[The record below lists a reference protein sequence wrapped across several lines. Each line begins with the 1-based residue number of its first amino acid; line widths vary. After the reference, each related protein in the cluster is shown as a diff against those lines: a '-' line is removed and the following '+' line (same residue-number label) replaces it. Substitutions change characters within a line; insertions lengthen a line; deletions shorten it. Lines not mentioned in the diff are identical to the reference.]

1 MRKIIDTYFQL
12 LQLLLTIMLMVLVVP
27 VFLQVVSRF
36 VPFVPRYIWTEEIA
50 RFAFIWVIMLGATV
64 AVRENTH
71 FKVDLLPQF
80 KPAVE
85 RGLKL
90 FMLILLLLLSLVFL
104 LGGWQFALFGSTQQS
119 EISGLPMLSI
129 YVAWPV
135 AGFSWLLFLVEQVY
149 DHFDEQ
155 NELNNGT
162 H

>member
-1 MRKIIDTYFQL
+1 MRKIIETYFQL

-71 FKVDLLPQF
+71 FKVDLLPEF
-80 KPAVE
+80 TPAVE

-129 YVAWPV
+129 YIAWPV
-135 AGFSWLLFLVEQVY
+135 AGFSWLLFLVEQLY

>member
-64 AVRENTH
+64 AVRDNTH
-71 FKVDLLPQF
+71 FKVDLLPEF
-80 KPAVE
+80 TPAVE

-129 YVAWPV
+129 YIAWPV
-135 AGFSWLLFLVEQVY
+135 AGFSWLLFLVEQLY

>member
-12 LQLLLTIMLMVLVVP
+12 LQLLLTVMLMILVVP
-27 VFLQVVSRF
+27 VFLQIVSRF

-64 AVRENTH
+64 AVRDNTH

-80 KPAVE
+80 KPGVE

-90 FMLILLLLLSLVFL
+90 ILLILLLLLSLVFL
-104 LGGWQFALFGSTQQS
+104 FGGWQFALFGSTQQS

-129 YVAWPV
+129 YIAWPV
-135 AGFSWLLFLVEQVY
+135 AGFSMLLFLVEQLY
-149 DHFDEQ
+149 DHFDEK